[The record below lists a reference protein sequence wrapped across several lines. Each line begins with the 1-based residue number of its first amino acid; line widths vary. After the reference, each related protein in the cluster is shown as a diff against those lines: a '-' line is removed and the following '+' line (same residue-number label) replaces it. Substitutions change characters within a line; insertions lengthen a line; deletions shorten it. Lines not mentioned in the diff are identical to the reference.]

1 MNLKTIRG
9 FSEFESHELVFGVIK
24 FIFVVIGI
32 CLCKIANV

>member
-24 FIFVVIGI
+24 FTTINGRKYFVI
-32 CLCKIANV
+32 